1 MPHHNQVN
9 NEELLNVLTKMPYAY
24 GGVEVCYGSHCGS
37 RYGPSMVY
45 AVALTLYPHLG
56 VQGDHPQKP
65 EEPTTLDKKCGLSNR
80 LRATVFA
87 MVDAQQQYQAD
98 VR

>member
-1 MPHHNQVN
+1 MAHSMAP
-9 NEELLNVLTKMPYAY
+9 LWLTLWLTLWLIYGTLYA
-24 GGVEVCYGSHCGS
+24 
-37 RYGPSMVY
+37 M
-45 AVALTLYPHLG
+45 ALTLDPHLG

-87 MVDAQQQYQAD
+87 MVDAQQQYRAD

>member
-1 MPHHNQVN
+1 MWP
-9 NEELLNVLTKMPYAY
+9 L
-24 GGVEVCYGSHCGS
+24 YGSHCGRYGS
-37 RYGPSMVY
+37 RYGPSMAHTV
-45 AVALTLYPHLG
+45 ATVADVALTLDPHFG